1 MQVSKDI
8 LEKMDSASHF
18 EKEVP
23 LTMTQLAELMETCG
37 DTVFTVQFRK
47 QPNEDNVKSKLET
60 TVVNQIK
67 DEVFLSK
74 LTKELIE
81 GE

>member
-1 MQVSKDI
+1 
-8 LEKMDSASHF
+8 MDSASHF

>member
-37 DTVFTVQFRK
+37 DTVFTV
-47 QPNEDNVKSKLET
+47 
-60 TVVNQIK
+60 
-67 DEVFLSK
+67 VFHKK
-74 LTKELIE
+74 LTQDSISAKLSFSDMKNLNKLALELSE
-81 GE
+81 GEQC

>member
-37 DTVFTVQFRK
+37 DTVFTV
-47 QPNEDNVKSKLET
+47 
-60 TVVNQIK
+60 
-67 DEVFLSK
+67 
-74 LTKELIE
+74 
-81 GE
+81 

>member
-60 TVVNQIK
+60 TDVNQIK